1 MPTEANKAIVRRH
14 AKALNDHD
22 LAALDEIWDPELV
35 WHGKLKGLEPMKKLI
50 AESFRAFPDFRATID
65 DEIAEGDRVVLRF
78 TVYGT
83 HEGEFRGI
91 SPTGRQVTWTGVN
104 IYRLEGGKMVER
116 WVCEDGLSLMEQL
129 RAR

>member
-1 MPTEANKAIVRRH
+1 MSTEANKAIVARH
-14 AKALNDHD
+14 AAALNDHD
-22 LAALDEIWDPELV
+22 LSALDEIWDPDLV
-35 WHGKLKGLEPMKKLI
+35 WHGKLRGLGLMKELI

-78 TVYGT
+78 TAHGT

-91 SPTGRQVTWTGVN
+91 PPTGKRVTWTGIN
-104 IYRLEGGKMVER
+104 IYRLEGGKIVER

-129 RAR
+129 RGP